1 MLKLAVAGLG
11 IWGQRHVRSARD
23 SGCFEVVAAVDPDTE
38 RAQPIA
44 DELGLELHSSLD
56 GVLSNTNIDAVTL
69 ATPHTLHTKQIV
81 EAAKFGKH
89 VYTEKPFALTADDAR
104 TAVSAAKKAGIK
116 LALGHDQR
124 HYPVIKYIRKMIA
137 DNKFGAIL
145 HAETNLSHGSTAD
158 LFKKF
163 ISKKDSNIARG
174 WRLQEAE
181 IPMGPISQFGIHR
194 IDAYIHLFGNIEW
207 VFAASSSKGIDP
219 TFIDTLSINLKF
231 ESGVTGFIGNSVAT
245 PLHSSLKI
253 FGSEVWVESSGPDT
267 FAEYRECSLVDLVVF
282 SEGNKEE
289 HEFEVIDSVSH
300 NFISFADSI
309 NGKGEFIISPEEMI
323 HNIEV
328 VDAIGI
334 SLQTGEKALVKR
346 D

>member
-124 HYPVIKYIRKMIA
+124 HYPVIKYIRQMIT

-163 ISKKDSNIARG
+163 ISNKDSNIARG

-181 IPMGPISQFGIHR
+181 IPMGPISQFGICLL
-194 IDAYIHLFGNIEW
+194 Y
-207 VFAASSSKGIDP
+207 
-219 TFIDTLSINLKF
+219 T
-231 ESGVTGFIGNSVAT
+231 
-245 PLHSSLKI
+245 
-253 FGSEVWVESSGPDT
+253 
-267 FAEYRECSLVDLVVF
+267 
-282 SEGNKEE
+282 
-289 HEFEVIDSVSH
+289 
-300 NFISFADSI
+300 
-309 NGKGEFIISPEEMI
+309 SP
-323 HNIEV
+323 
-328 VDAIGI
+328 
-334 SLQTGEKALVKR
+334 SPR